1 MDIQQLRQSLKLKW
15 LSYYEQNRT
24 WLVKM
29 RIWDTYDGLRRPLS
43 GFILATL
50 SALEPEF
57 DEILGFILELNNNP
71 DRIIAALGLNFDPD
85 EELHL
90 IKLEDSLTAD
100 QVESESLK
108 EEYWQEKPVP
118 SFAITKYQSS
128 TKQLDS
134 GQQPTEIRRSYQPV
148 VSFAATTE
156 VTRTHQPVPAIAV
169 ATKIAPQSPE
179 RMPNSTKLPAGI
191 LRQKLVRSSLEI
203 TTEVPVTAKT
213 LPSPSL
219 ASEISSNGKK
229 LSLLVTKEIQG
240 NGNAKIQTL
249 NISKK
254 ADLSSSTNART
265 LASWVDEFCQGSK
278 WNQEE
283 TIAIPY
289 ELSLQVKSQN
299 VVVDQS

>member
-108 EEYWQEKPVP
+108 EEYWQDKPVP
-118 SFAITKYQSS
+118 SFAVTKYQSS

-169 ATKIAPQSPE
+169 ATKIAPQSLE
-179 RMPNSTKLPAGI
+179 RMPNSSKLPAAI

-289 ELSLQVKSQN
+289 ELSLQVKS
-299 VVVDQS
+299 